1 METQKEKL
9 SVQAAGMDPNA
20 AVLKISGLRTCLTTR
35 KSRLYPVDGVDLEIP
50 RGRIVALVGES
61 GCGKSMMANSVM
73 GLLPQGGRVSD
84 GSISFCGNDFLALSA
99 EQRRRL
105 YGDRL
110 TLIF

>member
-35 KSRLYPVDGVDLEIP
+35 KGRLYPVDGVDLEIP

-73 GLLPQGGRVSD
+73 GLLPQGGRVALELLHHPLGIFIHGHILPCSQSQN
-84 GSISFCGNDFLALSA
+84 SI
-99 EQRRRL
+99 
-105 YGDRL
+105 
-110 TLIF
+110 